1 MPNTRSLLHVHAAP
15 GPSTGMTLYR
25 RGLGPCTGTPYA
37 EQTDTHDWKHCLPAT
52 LLAGGNNDDNDSQQT
67 WHAPIEPKNISITTR
82 LMNFDRNDSAWNEKS
97 PAQTSLFRSCWEIL
111 IKEQPVTYLY
121 PVSMILIKTL
131 WRSGGL
137 PVLMESKVSSS
148 FLYMIARNQLLH
160 NVAILRESGF
170 NFKLF
175 YGQRWCRGC
184 ARRNFDGLK
193 NILLQNSSVGFE
205 EQLTIWL
212 LVFSLVCQLH
222 LNIFI
227 PQEME
232 SFIFTA
238 RKRSLRRLCFHRC
251 LTVNRGV
258 CPIACW
264 DTDPPPLGTRGRHP
278 PGRHPPRPEADTP
291 WADIP

>member
-1 MPNTRSLLHVHAAP
+1 
-15 GPSTGMTLYR
+15 
-25 RGLGPCTGTPYA
+25 
-37 EQTDTHDWKHCLPAT
+37 
-52 LLAGGNNDDNDSQQT
+52 
-67 WHAPIEPKNISITTR
+67 
-82 LMNFDRNDSAWNEKS
+82 MNFDRKDSAWNEKS
-97 PAQTSLFRSCWEIL
+97 PAQTSLFRSCWEIW

-175 YGQRWCRGC
+175 YGQRWCSRMC
-184 ARRNFDGLK
+184 PEKFWWIEEYSSFRILQLGLK
-193 NILLQNSSVGFE
+193 SNWQYDFLL
-205 EQLTIWL
+205 
-212 LVFSLVCQLH
+212 FSLVCQLH

-227 PQEME
+227 PREME

-251 LTVNRGV
+251 LSFNRGV

-264 DTDPPPLGTRGRHP
+264 DTDPPWDQRQTPPWQTPPSDQRQTPPGQTSPRQTPLGRHP
-278 PGRHPPRPEADTP
+278 LGRPPCAVHAGIRSISGWYASHWNAFLCLALCVSIPEQHNHYGVKHFLNFESLILR
-291 WADIP
+291 WISGNM